1 MVLSSDDDDLD
12 SLLDSDDEVS
22 LLTSSVFSGKPPQGS
37 PLKGSSGG
45 INVVKGAHRRKKAPA
60 RRVPTFPPKQ
70 KAATMCFDV
79 ELTMFCERVCP
90 PSEDLMFYDN
100 YVQIPVPGQPVL
112 NVKFTDIEKILVR
125 PLRWMAL
132 RCHADGQ
139 LVLPANRNRKHESLH
154 SLRSFQQIRAL
165 AEGRRAR

>member
-1 MVLSSDDDDLD
+1 MLCLKYTRQDVRLLTWQVQDETVVLSSDDDDLD

-79 ELTMFCERVCP
+79 ELTMFCERACP
-90 PSEDLMFYDN
+90 PSEDLMFFDN

-112 NVKFTDIEKILVR
+112 NVQFIDIEKILVR
-125 PLRWMAL
+125 LLCCGWPSAAMLT
-132 RCHADGQ
+132 
-139 LVLPANRNRKHESLH
+139 AN
-154 SLRSFQQIRAL
+154 
-165 AEGRRAR
+165 